1 MAWRAGNRQARSA
14 PRASSAAAPKRL
26 PTAKAFCIQ
35 WARTA
40 PRKLS
45 TAKPTTMPPAADQRD
60 AHGDPQDVRARSAER
75 IADAEL
81 RRALR
86 YAVSYDAED
95 ANQREPERH
104 GGEDAKQD
112 GEEPLAAILC
122 IALDGFAEGEGAVE
136 GGGAVGDLLV
146 GSDGCNSGA
155 DGVQAR
161 ERIAL
166 SADEELRVSRN
177 QSGVRNVDG
186 GGHGL

>member
-1 MAWRAGNRQARSA
+1 
-14 PRASSAAAPKRL
+14 
-26 PTAKAFCIQ
+26 
-35 WARTA
+35 
-40 PRKLS
+40 
-45 TAKPTTMPPAADQRD
+45 MPPAADQRD

-186 GGHGL
+186 GDDGLIDAVVARIADDADDLTPGRALDRDRLVAHMTRQSRNAQLPPQSMG